1 MPRSHSPSYSS
12 DRSRRLWD
20 EAKAREE
27 EDDAAQVKDDWTSEL
42 RVIKLLMDV
51 MHRATTRT
59 GQLKAIGVLLTYLAN
74 IPRFLATQ
82 VKFRTTLC
90 EELDVWQTWGL
101 NSRDV
106 SRAKD
111 LLAQVKRRPD
121 YVFAAGEAPEEA
133 EKWDS
138 ECRVLNTFM
147 DKIDA
152 ALSADEKRRCACAM
166 LTYLEC
172 IPAFLRA
179 NREFCRTLIQ
189 TMALWRSDGLDQQS
203 VDRMTAFLDHQ
214 CQ

>member
-1 MPRSHSPSYSS
+1 
-12 DRSRRLWD
+12 LWD

-27 EDDAAQVKDDWTSEL
+27 EYAVQVKEEDAVQVKEDWASEL

-59 GQLKAIGVLLTYLAN
+59 EQLKAIGVLLTYLTN

-101 NSRDV
+101 DSRDV

-111 LLAQVKRRPD
+111 LLAQVKCRPD
-121 YVFAAGEAPEEA
+121 YVFATGEEPEEA

-138 ECRVLNTFM
+138 ECRVLNIFM

-152 ALSADEKRRCACAM
+152 ALSSDEKRRCACAM

-172 IPAFLRA
+172 IPAFLSA
-179 NREFCRTLIQ
+179 NREFCQTLIQ

-203 VDRMTAFLDHQ
+203 VDRMMAVLANQ
-214 CQ
+214 GQ